1 MQISDIA
8 VVVAVST
15 PHRKAAYEANEY
27 IMERIKQ
34 IVPIW
39 KKEFWEDGDS
49 WIGDQ
54 LEKHHIRRRAWE
66 GAISMIRV
74 LLFAHLQEEA
84 GTSELQIEKENITVA
99 QLKDVVA
106 NEYNVPVSEPIMV
119 AINEEYANEDD
130 RFNLVMLLH

>member
-39 KKEFWEDGDS
+39 KRSFGKMETLG
-49 WIGDQ
+49 
-54 LEKHHIRRRAWE
+54 L
-66 GAISMIRV
+66 
-74 LLFAHLQEEA
+74 
-84 GTSELQIEKENITVA
+84 
-99 QLKDVVA
+99 
-106 NEYNVPVSEPIMV
+106 
-119 AINEEYANEDD
+119 AIN
-130 RFNLVMLLH
+130 